1 MSPQWWN
8 RLIAASCA
16 LAAAGILACGFALL
30 HILTPIGSM
39 LDFLAG
45 IVLLALVVVGVM
57 IGYSWV
63 CKKCEDLPE
72 KRLDRIVAA
81 GKANRR
87 QASQVVGGWR
97 LGGGRSRTPSA
108 TAPTPGTRRPFRSR
122 GYGGATLRGFVPPN
136 AAAKTLHGAKCAT
149 ASKIDAEQ
157 AQSFIP

>member
-8 RLIAASCA
+8 RLIVASCA

-87 QASQVVGGWR
+87 QARQSWAVETWRRPEPNAVGDRPDAWD
-97 LGGGRSRTPSA
+97 
-108 TAPTPGTRRPFRSR
+108 APPFRSR
-122 GYGGATLRGFVPPN
+122 GYEGATLRGFVSAD
-136 AAAKTLHGAKCAT
+136 AAARTHAARNRHG
-149 ASKIDAEQ
+149 Q
-157 AQSFIP
+157 